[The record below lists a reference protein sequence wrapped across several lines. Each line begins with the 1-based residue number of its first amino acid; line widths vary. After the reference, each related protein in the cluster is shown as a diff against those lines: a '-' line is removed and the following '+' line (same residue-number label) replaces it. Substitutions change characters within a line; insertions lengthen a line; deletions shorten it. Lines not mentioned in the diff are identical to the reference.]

1 MATQKHQFII
11 GLIVRKMKEL
21 GCKIT
26 AIDGDYPGLFG
37 EDMPT
42 PPTILRHRPDVMGIK
57 SDSQICIGEAKTAN
71 DIDNQRTLAQLQD
84 FANLELNGKICEVFI
99 GIPKSAEIHFYKIL
113 KKIDLRLAKNIHIL
127 FVPDEIINE

>member
-11 GLIVRKMKEL
+11 GLLVRKMKES

-37 EDMPT
+37 ENLPT
-42 PPTILRHRPDVMGIK
+42 PPTILRHRPDVMGIN

-71 DIDNQRTLAQLQD
+71 DINNQRTLAQLQD
-84 FANLELNGKICEVFI
+84 FANLELNGRMCEVFI
-99 GIPKSAEIHFYKIL
+99 GIPKSVETSFYKIL
-113 KKIDLRLAKNIHIL
+113 KKINLRLAKNIHIL
-127 FVPDEIINE
+127 LIPDEIINE